1 MSRRKRLLPIRDVCT
16 RHSGR
21 MAIHGNSIVASG
33 GRTPTMVAVPRM
45 ARLSMACRTS
55 VALPTASNA
64 WSTPAPF
71 VSARTALTGSSLALL
86 TTWVAPT
93 RLAISSFPSNT
104 STPMICRAPPMR
116 APCTM
121 ATSTPPAPSWP
132 STMGRSVGQ
141 RPWPSTTCRS
151 LWQTPVA
158 AVRTR
163 TSRPDGLSIS
173 TDSIVRGSCG
183 LRKTAAFISM
193 ARSSLRQLPA
203 EPVADRAAHDQ
214 LLVAA
219 RQPRQLLREHRHAL
233 PPRARHARDVGAPEH
248 PRGAEGVV
256 DPPQVTVD
264 VAIGIGLAR
273 VARRAGGLD
282 GHVRV
287 LRQREHVAEIAP
299 GRVVLRVRRSPEVID
314 DQLECRM
321 LHGDLGDLRQEIG
334 GEQRHRDSRALC
346 RGRHPVDGAVGRPR
360 LLVRLQERE
369 AQAEHARTLLP
380 AVDQRAALRLV
391 ERKVPEDREPVGML
405 ARRLDGQLV
414 GVRVPFRRRMDD
426 GGIDARGV
434 HLLQQIVFG
443 EARDLPVV

>member
-1 MSRRKRLLPIRDVCT
+1 
-16 RHSGR
+16 
-21 MAIHGNSIVASG
+21 
-33 GRTPTMVAVPRM
+33 
-45 ARLSMACRTS
+45 
-55 VALPTASNA
+55 
-64 WSTPAPF
+64 
-71 VSARTALTGSSLALL
+71 
-86 TTWVAPT
+86 
-93 RLAISSFPSNT
+93 
-104 STPMICRAPPMR
+104 
-116 APCTM
+116 
-121 ATSTPPAPSWP
+121 
-132 STMGRSVGQ
+132 MGRSVGQ

-214 LLVAA
+214 LPVAA

-299 GRVVLRVRRSPEVID
+299 GRVVLRARRSPEVID
-314 DQLECRM
+314 DQLESRM
-321 LHGDLGDLRQEIG
+321 LLGDLRDLRQEIG
-334 GEQRHRDSRALC
+334 REPRHRDARALG
-346 RGRHPVDGAVGRPR
+346 RGPHPVDGAVDWVWAAAERAGIPVARLAANFLPKVAQVAEQHPGLKLIIDHLGRPSG
-360 LLVRLQERE
+360 
-369 AQAEHARTLLP
+369 TK
-380 AVDQRAALRLV
+380 DDAAWGNLG
-391 ERKVPEDREPVGML
+391 DML
-405 ARRLDGQLV
+405 ALAKHPNVAIKATGAPSYSSEPYPYRNIHGHLRRIYDAFG
-414 GVRVPFRRRMDD
+414 PERMFWGTDITRMPCSWRECVTMFTEELPWLS
-426 GGIDARGV
+426 G
-434 HLLQQIVFG
+434 
-443 EARDLPVV
+443 RDLERVMGQAVCDWLGWKLPQ